1 MKKKMR
7 VIAFILA
14 SLLMVSLFAACGT
27 GTATPSPAASSQA
40 AATPVADK
48 PAESSAAAESTP
60 EALPEP
66 VTLTF
71 LIDNQAVLDGIN
83 AVAAEAEKRFNITLE
98 TELRPGGAEGD
109 NVVKTR
115 LATGDMSDICAYNS
129 GSLFQ
134 ALNPEQNFLDLTD
147 EPFMENVIDSFK
159 VTVSSNGRVFGIPSG
174 ATMGGGWFYNKKVY
188 EDLGLAV
195 PKTWDELMA
204 NCEAVKTAGKVPV
217 LGSYKDSWTSQL
229 IVLADNYNVMNALPT
244 FADDYTANKAKI
256 ATTPV
261 ALKSFQKLQEVFDR
275 GFMNKDL
282 VSTTYDAALKMLAE
296 GDGAHYPMLTFAIPN
311 IAANFPDLIND
322 IGFFAQPGDDAAK
335 NGLTIWLPGGFYGNR
350 NSKNTEAILKW
361 FSLYASVEGMDI
373 YMSAQ
378 KPDGPLPIKGTTLPD
393 DVFPAVKDMLPYFQT
408 DKTAPAL
415 EFLSPIKGPN
425 LPQFCVEVG
434 AGLKPAE
441 IAAAEYDKDVEKQAK
456 QLGLEGW

>member
-1 MKKKMR
+1 M
-7 VIAFILA
+7 
-14 SLLMVSLFAACGT
+14 S
-27 GTATPSPAASSQA
+27 ATE
-40 AATPVADK
+40 T
-48 PAESSAAAESTP
+48 PAESSAAAASSEATP
-60 EALPEP
+60 ETVYEP

-71 LIDNQAVLDGIN
+71 LIDNQAILDGIE
-83 AVAAEAEKRFNITLE
+83 AVAAEAEKRFNISLE

-115 LATGDMSDICAYNS
+115 LATGDMADICAYNS

-134 ALNPEQNFLDLTD
+134 ALNPEQNFIDLTD
-147 EPFMENVIDSFK
+147 EPFMANVIDSFK
-159 VTVSSNGRVFGIPSG
+159 VTVSANNRVYGIPSG

-188 EDLGLAV
+188 EELGLTV
-195 PKTWDELMA
+195 PRSWTELLA
-204 NCEAVKTAGKVPV
+204 NCEAVKAAGKVPV
-217 LGSYKDSWTSQL
+217 LGSYKDSWTAQL
-229 IVLADNYNVMNALPT
+229 IVLADNYNVMAELPA

-256 ATTPV
+256 ATTPA

-275 GFMNKDL
+275 GYMNEDL

-296 GDGAHYPMLTFAIPN
+296 GTGAHYPMLTFAIPN
-311 IAANFPDLIND
+311 IAANFPELIND
-322 IGFFAQPGDDAAK
+322 IGFFAQPGNDAAD

-350 NSKNTEAILKW
+350 NSEHVDAILTF

-378 KPDGPLPIKGTTLPD
+378 KPDGPLPIIGSTLPD
-393 DVFPAVKDMLPYFQT
+393 DVFPAVKDMLPYFQA

-441 IAAAEYDKDVEKQAK
+441 TAAAEYDKDVEKQAK